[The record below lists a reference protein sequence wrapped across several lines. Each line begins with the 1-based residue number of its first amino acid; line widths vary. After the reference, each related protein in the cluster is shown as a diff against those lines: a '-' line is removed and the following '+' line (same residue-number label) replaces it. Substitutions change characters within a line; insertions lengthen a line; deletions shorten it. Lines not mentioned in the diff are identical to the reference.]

1 MPVLDAYAGL
11 LNNVRPLLNAYVKGV
26 MRSIRPVPTHHLPTE
41 APADLWFR
49 RDAIRVSEDG
59 LRRYLEITDG
69 IDLGG
74 NSGGLLPPV
83 YFTTWFLKPYLDVL
97 SSDALALN
105 LLGIVHL
112 ENELV
117 VHRPLTRDDAL
128 TCRVGLEAL
137 ERNERRALI
146 TVRCE
151 NLAGGEVASVSRSL
165 ILARLGQSGGGSGSG
180 TRTEAPDPPPRA
192 WTEVRTLR
200 FGEDLGRRYGLVS
213 GDVNPIHLHWLTSR
227 TFGFK
232 RPIAHGF
239 CLKAMVAHGLVRSL
253 GGGDIARLR
262 RLNIRFKSAIWLP
275 GRASLQAD
283 SGGFRVMDPDGNRLY
298 AEGEY
303 EMADQPQ
310 DPTT

>member
-1 MPVLDAYAGL
+1 MPILDAYAGL
-11 LNNVRPLLNAYVKGV
+11 LANFGPLLNAYVKGIR
-26 MRSIRPVPTHHLPTE
+26 RSIRPVPAHRLPTE

-49 RDAIRVSEDG
+49 RDAIGVSEG
-59 LRRYLEITDG
+59 GVRRYFEITDG
-69 IDLGG
+69 IDLVG
-74 NSGGLLPPV
+74 NAHRLLPPV
-83 YFTTWFLKPYLDVL
+83 YFTTWFLKPYLNVL
-97 SSDALALN
+97 SSDALSLN

-117 VHRPLTRDDAL
+117 VHRALTRDDAL

-137 ERNERRALI
+137 DRNERRILI

-165 ILARLGQSGGGSGSG
+165 ILARLERSGGSSGA
-180 TRTEAPDPPPRA
+180 EAPQPPPRS

-227 TFGFK
+227 AFGFK

-283 SGGFRVMDPDGNRLY
+283 SDGFRVMDPDGERLY

-303 EMADQPQ
+303 EMAD
-310 DPTT
+310 